1 MSEERQQ
8 MPSDPQLNLIT
19 LLEAAQ
25 RFGLSRSHLR
35 LLVRDKHIWGKK
47 IGRDW
52 VTTEEAVQ
60 AYLDTDRRPGPK

>member
-1 MSEERQQ
+1 MSEERPQDSQQ
-8 MPSDPQLNLIT
+8 PELNFISLPQ
-19 LLEAAQ
+19 AAQ

-35 LLVRDKHIWGKK
+35 KLVRDKLIWGKK

-52 VTTEEAVQ
+52 VTTAEAVQ

>member
-1 MSEERQQ
+1 MSEESQQ
-8 MPSDPQLNLIT
+8 KPSDPQPTLIT

-35 LLVRDKHIWGKK
+35 RLVRDKYIWGKK